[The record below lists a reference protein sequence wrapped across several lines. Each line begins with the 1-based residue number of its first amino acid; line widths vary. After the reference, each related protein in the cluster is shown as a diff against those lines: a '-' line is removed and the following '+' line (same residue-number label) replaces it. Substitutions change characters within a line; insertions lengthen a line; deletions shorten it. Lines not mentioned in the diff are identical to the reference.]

1 MNQSINTDSK
11 NSNEPQQKYR
21 LGTVSIKILGGLN
34 RFYRRLTSPSA
45 SIMAQ
50 NIQLFKFYLL
60 RFTFFSQPYGYFM
73 DTIKSF
79 CTEQNQTDYRNFDT
93 GITVIFVMQNLLFWK
108 WWIFPWFSR
117 PSVSYGVFPIP
128 VRK

>member
-1 MNQSINTDSK
+1 MTDR
-11 NSNEPQQKYR
+11 Q
-21 LGTVSIKILGGLN
+21 ILLAKM
-34 RFYRRLTSPSA
+34 F
-45 SIMAQ
+45 
-50 NIQLFKFYLL
+50 
-60 RFTFFSQPYGYFM
+60 FFSQPYGYFM

-93 GITVIFVMQNLLFWK
+93 GIKVIFVMQNVLFWK

>member
-1 MNQSINTDSK
+1 MTDR
-11 NSNEPQQKYR
+11 QI
-21 LGTVSIKILGGLN
+21 LLAKIFL
-34 RFYRRLTSPSA
+34 
-45 SIMAQ
+45 
-50 NIQLFKFYLL
+50 
-60 RFTFFSQPYGYFM
+60 FSQPYGYFM

-79 CTEQNQTDYRNFDT
+79 CTEQNQTDVRHFDT

-128 VRK
+128 VRKKKKEAEWRNVGVLNENIISCWCCINLLNLLSPLGNKRSKMLWFVSSHAE

>member
-1 MNQSINTDSK
+1 
-11 NSNEPQQKYR
+11 
-21 LGTVSIKILGGLN
+21 
-34 RFYRRLTSPSA
+34 
-45 SIMAQ
+45 
-50 NIQLFKFYLL
+50 
-60 RFTFFSQPYGYFM
+60 M

-117 PSVSYGVFPIP
+117 PSVSYGVFPTP
-128 VRK
+128 LGNKRSKMLWFVCSRAE